1 MTSLPG
7 PPLVRR
13 NKNRRGFITARAK
26 GWMKKASERE
36 KKGKSV
42 WRESMHNSLNVKRI
56 KSNVYF

>member
-7 PPLVRR
+7 RMSEEIKTAGHL
-13 NKNRRGFITARAK
+13 FTARAK
-26 GWMKKASERE
+26 GWMKKVSERE

-42 WRESMHNSLNVKRI
+42 WRESMHNSFNVKRI